1 MTRARL
7 ARRRVD
13 RPRSGAGRGQL
24 GAAARGALGPKQR
37 RSHRRGRRCAAA
49 APRHGKNRIA
59 SRGRARR
66 RARRRHRAASLS
78 GGNCV
83 RPGGAGGPRCHSSR
97 ALASAE
103 AAGRLSLVAQPLHVQ
118 AKALRARAAEQAYLV
133 RAVALQKRPLVAG
146 AEWLAERAVE
156 GAAVARRVQHK
167 RSPPRSWQA
176 ASSAA
181 WPRLRR
187 SQRSSCCPRPET
199 LPSGRAAPAARS
211 GRGRRRRRSN
221 SNPPQDFPACGA
233 ARSRRRRRAASRER
247 TASRSTRSGPK

>member
-1 MTRARL
+1 MLAEAERAAVRAGGIAQQAL
-7 ARRRVD
+7 AVEIAFALVEL
-13 RPRSGAGRGQL
+13 AGRG
-24 GAAARGALGPKQR
+24 
-37 RSHRRGRRCAAA
+37 
-49 APRHGKNRIA
+49 
-59 SRGRARR
+59 
-66 RARRRHRAASLS
+66 
-78 GGNCV
+78 V
-83 RPGGAGGPRCHSSR
+83 SSR

-103 AAGRLSLVAQPLHVQ
+103 AAGRLSLVAQPLHAQ

-156 GAAVARRVQHK
+156 GAAVARRVRHK

-221 SNPPQDFPACGA
+221 SNPPQDFPAWCRPVKAKAPGCFK
-233 ARSRRRRRAASRER
+233 
-247 TASRSTRSGPK
+247 GKDCKWKHKKWP